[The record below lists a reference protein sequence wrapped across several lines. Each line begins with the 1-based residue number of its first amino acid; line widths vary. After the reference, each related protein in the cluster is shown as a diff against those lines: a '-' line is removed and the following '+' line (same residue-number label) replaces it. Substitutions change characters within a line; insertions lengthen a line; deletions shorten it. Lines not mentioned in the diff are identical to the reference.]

1 MYRRADPL
9 ALDPLGPMGIG
20 PGVYPTSD
28 ALALDPLSP
37 VYPGV
42 RPIDVHA
49 SNSKHARDSA
59 RHSPPRD
66 RARTGAKV
74 TT

>member
-9 ALDPLGPMGIG
+9 ALDPLGPIG
-20 PGVYPTSD
+20 LGPIVRVYPLPD
-28 ALALDPLSP
+28 PLALDPLSP
-37 VYPGV
+37 IQTGETHD
-42 RPIDVHA
+42 RADRGSH
-49 SNSKHARDSA
+49 HGLERLT
-59 RHSPPRD
+59 PRD